1 MTAKDRDFLIY
12 LEDML
17 ESMRRIE
24 KYTEDLTYEQF
35 KESNLRTDAVVRNLE
50 IIGEAA
56 NNIPEDFTSSYPN
69 IPWKKMYG
77 LRNLIAHK
85 YFGIDYE
92 NIWKIIS
99 KQMPDNIKDLKKL
112 LRLRRQNNRKII
124 HRPPTIL
131 KNNLR

>member
-1 MTAKDRDFLIY
+1 MTAKDRDFLFY

-24 KYTEDLTYEQF
+24 KYTEDLSYEQF
-35 KESNLRTDAVVRNLE
+35 KESDLRTDAVVRNLE

-56 NNIPEDFTSSYPN
+56 NNIPEDISGSYPR

-99 KQMPDNIKDLKKL
+99 KQMPDNIQDLEKAIEVEKAKKEEE
-112 LRLRRQNNRKII
+112 NS
-124 HRPPTIL
+124 PVADDSEE
-131 KNNLR
+131 